1 MKKNPQKRAK
11 TTQNGYFL
19 DGKITKK
26 FFFTFSPIPGPN
38 IPKAIKKSKI
48 SIIIKNMRNSGKY
61 PKIAIIS
68 LYLHKKVASL
78 SINCRNSYCKVDF
91 YQKKVKMAKM

>member
-1 MKKNPQKRAK
+1 MHKNERK

-19 DGKITKK
+19 DGKITKN

-48 SIIIKNMRNSGKY
+48 SIIIKK
-61 PKIAIIS
+61 
-68 LYLHKKVASL
+68 
-78 SINCRNSYCKVDF
+78 
-91 YQKKVKMAKM
+91 